1 MKKTNGVVIYG
12 KFFIF
17 PWSLTLNSVGRRRRT
32 TRKEH
37 GLLSIASLAHMYM
50 INILKWY
57 VVQRD
62 FLKVRLNLLIL
73 KIGGLINILY

>member
-17 PWSLTLNSVGRRRRT
+17 PWSPTLNLVGRRRP

-37 GLLSIASLAHMYM
+37 GLLNIASLAHTYM
-50 INILKWY
+50 INILKWD

-73 KIGGLINILY
+73 KMGGLINILF